1 MSDDKQLTLDSIKA
15 HLEED
20 GYILTGLDDCIIGV
34 NQDNYLV
41 YSYAQFLNHYTFE
54 GMSMEEA
61 IEWVEYNILSM
72 ASSGK
77 FSVVYETEYL

>member
-1 MSDDKQLTLDSIKA
+1 
-15 HLEED
+15 
-20 GYILTGLDDCIIGV
+20 
-34 NQDNYLV
+34 
-41 YSYAQFLNHYTFE
+41 
-54 GMSMEEA
+54 MEEA